1 MIFLFASDFK
11 FIQTCSSKFLNSV
24 ESQFAVFKNGYNRA
38 LSQEAVERLFK
49 VSFYWSML
57 YFLLGT
63 KMNSHRHVERF
74 KWDDI
79 KRARNNGHSIASVKT
94 SSLHCSFPVPQKSF
108 FVTIKILCRAHV
120 TKMFT
125 AQQMHYLKVYPALSS
140 VCSTALHTVIWIH
153 HLL

>member
-1 MIFLFASDFK
+1 MTLNSLKLAQASFS
-11 FIQTCSSKFLNSV
+11 IQLSLNLQSLRMGIIGLCLRRLLRGFLNLAFIGV
-24 ESQFAVFKNGYNRA
+24 Y
-38 LSQEAVERLFK
+38 L
-49 VSFYWSML
+49 L
-57 YFLLGT
+57 YFLLGS

-74 KWDDI
+74 KWGDI
-79 KRARNNGHSIASVKT
+79 KRARDNGHSIASVKP
-94 SSLHCSFPVPQKSF
+94 SSLRCSFPVPQKSF

-125 AQQMHYLKVYPALSS
+125 AQQMHYLKVYPTPSS